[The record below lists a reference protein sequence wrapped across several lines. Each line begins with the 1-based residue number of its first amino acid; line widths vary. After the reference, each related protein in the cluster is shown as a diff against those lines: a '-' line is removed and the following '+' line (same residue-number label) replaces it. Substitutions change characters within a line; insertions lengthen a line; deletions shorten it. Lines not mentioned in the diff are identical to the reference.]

1 MSDEPKECPYCHSR
15 FDLTYLPDGTV
26 KIDPYVRI
34 AVTVPSWAM
43 RYKPKYECV
52 QCGIILKDLD

>member
-52 QCGIILKDLD
+52 QCGIIL